1 MKFRENERSGLV
13 RPSHIFF
20 PYFLPFGHKNSF
32 KPKEGVS
39 LSQLVRQRCEK
50 RPVNSEDEELLAAL
64 MKEVGEGAAR
74 AKASLEKGLAD
85 AEQVLAEIRS
95 EV

>member
-1 MKFRENERSGLV
+1 MAVKTARITILGTPDFKAFLTREA
-13 RPSHIFF
+13 
-20 PYFLPFGHKNSF
+20 K
-32 KPKEGVS
+32 KEGVS

-50 RPVNSEDEELLAAL
+50 KPVNSEDEELLAAL
-64 MKEVGEGAAR
+64 VKEIGQATAR

-95 EV
+95 AV